1 MVMVN
6 IAICLPPG
14 ILILPQEIMVSAS
27 TMILPPIVTVFERR
41 LEVKLPAIS
50 TDVAAEVGGVREE
63 KE

>member
-1 MVMVN
+1 MVN

-27 TMILPPIVTVFERR
+27 TMILPPIVTVFEGR
-41 LEVKLPAIS
+41 LEVKLQTIS
-50 TDVAAEVGGVREE
+50 TNVAAEVGGVREE

>member
-27 TMILPPIVTVFERR
+27 TMILPPIVTVFEGR
-41 LEVKLPAIS
+41 LEVKLPTIS

-63 KE
+63 KK